1 MIAETNNWLWVISFQ
16 LTLIIGL
23 LGLLGIIAWRM

>member
-16 LTLIIGL
+16 LTLIID
-23 LGLLGIIAWRM
+23 LLGIIAWRM